1 MYNLNT
7 IYSMAD
13 KIRKGSDLYQEALI
27 WMGYRYAIGLTEGIR
42 MQADQGIEQYKLFRE
57 IEYDTPEFHA
67 LASEISEYLKRKKIK
82 DVIDLRNR
90 LLESDLIWYSTHYG
104 IHRHSTAATHC
115 HDIVQY
121 SQNVLSPQRKEFM
134 AHDIRRELSQILH
147 VGLNFEIPYGLQDEH
162 DPIDYLMKFLQ
173 QNQIFTNEQLKEY
186 KEIEVIKQSDGT
198 ITFYSEKATDKNM
211 YHMDV
216 FSLSFYDYFGWT
228 DLASYF
234 DTKSHKRCK
243 TCYKGE
249 EKIIEYFDS
258 WTPDNYSETKLS
270 FYKVKRPI
278 DCYEKR
284 PYSCTYI
291 AEEYIIEDGI

>member
-1 MYNLNT
+1 MYHFNT

-42 MQADQGIEQYKLFRE
+42 KQADQSIEQYKLFRD
-57 IEYDTPEFHA
+57 IEYDTPEFHS
-67 LASEISEYLKRKKIK
+67 LSLEISK
-82 DVIDLRNR
+82 
-90 LLESDLIWYSTHYG
+90 
-104 IHRHSTAATHC
+104 
-115 HDIVQY
+115 
-121 SQNVLSPQRKEFM
+121 
-134 AHDIRRELSQILH
+134 
-147 VGLNFEIPYGLQDEH
+147 LQDEH
-162 DPIDYLMKFLQ
+162 DPIDYLMEFLR

-198 ITFYSEKATDKNM
+198 ITFYSEKATDINM

-216 FSLSFYDYFGWT
+216 FSLSFYDYLGWT

-243 TCYKGE
+243 TSYKGE

-270 FYKVKRPI
+270 FHKVKRPI
-278 DCYEKR
+278 DSYEKR

-291 AEEYIIEDGI
+291 VDEYIVEDNI